1 VYPAATA
8 RYSSRMSAVAEIV
21 LPVFALILV
30 GYGFGRTRLLS
41 AEGARGLG
49 VFVYYAA
56 IPALLFRGM
65 AAEAPPAGGS
75 FGLLCAYFA
84 GTLSIFALSMALGR
98 LLFRLNFAEMGLMG
112 MSTSFSNSVQLG
124 IPLIVS
130 AFGQAGLVPLS
141 LIISLHGIIMLSLA
155 TVVVEVGRGHGG
167 ELLHTAKATLLAI
180 LGNPV
185 IAAIIVGFL
194 WRELGLGIPGMLGR
208 FIDLLAA
215 AATPAALFSLGATI
229 ARFRLAGD
237 LRESLTVVAIKL
249 FLLPLAVYLF
259 ATRVFALDT
268 FDTAVAVCCAAL
280 PTGSNAFIL
289 AQRYEIYV
297 ARAASSVLIS
307 TALSIL
313 TMGALLAYY
322 APGR

>member
-1 VYPAATA
+1 MYLAAMA
-8 RYSSRMSAVAEIV
+8 RYSLRMSAVAEIV

-30 GYGFGRTRLLS
+30 GYAFGRTPLFS

-65 AAEAPPAGGS
+65 AGEPPPTGGS
-75 FGLLCAYFA
+75 FGLLGAYFA
-84 GTLSIFALSMALGR
+84 GTLTIFALSMALGR
-98 LLFRLNFAEMGLMG
+98 LLFALSFAEMGLMG
-112 MSTSFSNSVQLG
+112 MSTAFSNSVQLG

-141 LIISLHGIIMLSLA
+141 LIISLHSIILLSLA
-155 TVVVEVGRGHGG
+155 TVVVEIGRGHGG
-167 ELLHTAKATLLAI
+167 EILHTAKATLLAI

-185 IAAIIVGFL
+185 IAAIIAGFL
-194 WRELGLGIPGMLGR
+194 WRELGLGIPAMMGR

-229 ARFRLAGD
+229 ARFRIAGD

-259 ATRVFALDT
+259 ATEIFALDA

-322 APGR
+322 APGH

>member
-1 VYPAATA
+1 
-8 RYSSRMSAVAEIV
+8 MSAVAQIV
-21 LPVFALILV
+21 LPVFALILL

-65 AAEAPPAGGS
+65 AAEAPALGGS
-75 FGLLCAYFA
+75 LGLLGTYFA
-84 GTLSIFALSMALGR
+84 GTLTVFALSMVLGR
-98 LLFRLNFAEMGLMG
+98 LLFRLSFAEMGLMG
-112 MSTSFSNSVQLG
+112 MSTAFSNSVQLG

-141 LIISLHGIIMLSLA
+141 LIISLHSIILLSLA
-155 TVVVEVGRGHGG
+155 TVVIEIGRGQGG
-167 ELLHTAKATLLAI
+167 RILHTAKATLVAI
-180 LGNPV
+180 IGNPV
-185 IAAIIVGFL
+185 IAAILAGFL
-194 WRELGLGIPGMLGR
+194 WREIGLGMPSMLGR
-208 FIDLLAA
+208 FIDFLAA

-237 LRESLTVVAIKL
+237 LRESLTVVAMKL
-249 FLLPLAVYLF
+249 LLLPLAVYLF
-259 ATRVFALDT
+259 ATRVFALDH

-322 APGR
+322 APGH

>member
-1 VYPAATA
+1 
-8 RYSSRMSAVAEIV
+8 MSAVAEIV

-30 GYGFGRTRLLS
+30 GYGFGRTRFLA

-56 IPALLFRGM
+56 IPALLFRSM
-65 AAEAPPAGGS
+65 AAEAAPMGGS
-75 FGLLCAYFA
+75 LGVLAAYFA
-84 GTLSIFALSMALGR
+84 GTLSIFAASMAIGR
-98 LLFRLNFAEMGLMG
+98 LAFDLSFAEMGLMG
-112 MSTSFSNSVQLG
+112 VSAAFSNSVQLG
-124 IPLIVS
+124 IPLIVT

-141 LIISLHGIIMLSLA
+141 LIISLHSIILLSLA
-155 TVVVEVGRGHGG
+155 TVVVEIGRGHGG
-167 ELLHTAKATLLAI
+167 EILHTAKATALAI

-194 WRELGLGIPGMLGR
+194 WREAGLGIPLMLAR

-229 ARFRLAGD
+229 ARFRIAGD
-237 LRESLTVVAIKL
+237 LRESLVVVAIKL

-259 ATRVFALDT
+259 ATRVFALDGL
-268 FDTAVAVCCAAL
+268 DTAVAVCCAAL

-322 APGR
+322 APAQ